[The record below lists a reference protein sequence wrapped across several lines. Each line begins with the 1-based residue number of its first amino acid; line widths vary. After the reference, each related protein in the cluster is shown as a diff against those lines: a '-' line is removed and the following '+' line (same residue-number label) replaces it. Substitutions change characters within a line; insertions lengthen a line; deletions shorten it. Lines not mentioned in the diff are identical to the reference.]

1 MKGDLVFTLESH
13 LSLTPVVMFSL
24 RFMSTCLISINLA
37 IAFDTCMPAKL
48 PCSLLLNTWVSYA
61 HSDMLST
68 RDSPTPSNEGKLASS
83 LVFRTWILVLKNDVV
98 NLECNL
104 EFKMYHSEFSW
115 SFLP

>member
-48 PCSLLLNTWVSYA
+48 HC
-61 HSDMLST
+61 T

-83 LVFRTWILVLKNDVV
+83 LVFRTWILVLENDVV